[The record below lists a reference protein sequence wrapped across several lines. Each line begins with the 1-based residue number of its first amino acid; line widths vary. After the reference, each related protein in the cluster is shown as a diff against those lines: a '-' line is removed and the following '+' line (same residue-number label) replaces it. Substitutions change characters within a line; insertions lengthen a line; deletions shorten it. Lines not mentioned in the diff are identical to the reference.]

1 LVPREEL
8 GFWENRIM
16 NACMTGLTRTDQGR
30 LVELEAVIDAG
41 LPTFQ
46 SVGRALLEIRDKKLY
61 RVSHPTFEDYCQSR
75 WGFCARTAYRLI
87 AGEVSHNLRQDVTN
101 PETPATANGEA
112 SMPGASQRIAE
123 LLAKGLEGMEDLSAE
138 EQLEVVQAS
147 ESQIEGNHAAAFRQG
162 GQEGGLRQQVERLL
176 VRWRKKLAGR
186 AALLAALDVL
196 AEAVAKE
203 TW

>member
-1 LVPREEL
+1 
-8 GFWENRIM
+8 M

-30 LVELEAVIDAG
+30 LEELEAVIDAG

-75 WGFCARTAYRLI
+75 WGISRQWANRLI
-87 AGEVSHNLRQDVTN
+87 RDEAKACAKVSQDL
-101 PETPATANGEA
+101 ETEFPKSETVQNGEA
-112 SMPGASQRIAE
+112 DHQRIAE

-147 ESQIEGNHAAAFRQG
+147 EGQIEEAGAAAFRQG
-162 GQEGGLRQQVERLL
+162 GQEGGLRRQVERLL
-176 VRWRKKLAGR
+176 VRLRKKLTGR
-186 AALLAALDVL
+186 AAILAALDVL
-196 AEAVAKE
+196 AEAVARE
-203 TW
+203 AW

>member
-1 LVPREEL
+1 
-8 GFWENRIM
+8 M

-30 LVELEAVIDAG
+30 LEELEAVIDAG

-46 SVGRALLEIRDKKLY
+46 SVGRALLEIRDKRLY

-75 WGFCARTAYRLI
+75 WGISRQWANRLI
-87 AGEVSHNLRQDVTN
+87 RDEAKACAKVSQDL
-101 PETPATANGEA
+101 ETEFPKSETVQNGEA
-112 SMPGASQRIAE
+112 DHQRIAE
-123 LLAKGLEGMEDLSAE
+123 LLAKGLEGLEDLSAE

-147 ESQIEGNHAAAFRQG
+147 EGQIEGNHAAAFRQG
-162 GQEGGLRQQVERLL
+162 GQEDGLRRQVERLL

-203 TW
+203 AW

>member
-8 GFWENRIM
+8 GLWENRIM

-30 LVELEAVIDAG
+30 LEELEAVIDAG

-75 WGFCARTAYRLI
+75 WGISRQWANRLI
-87 AGEVSHNLRQDVTN
+87 RDEAKACAKVSQDL
-101 PETPATANGEA
+101 ETEFPKSETVQNGEA
-112 SMPGASQRIAE
+112 DHQRIAE

-147 ESQIEGNHAAAFRQG
+147 EGQIEEAGAAAFRQG
-162 GQEGGLRQQVERLL
+162 GQEGGLRRQVERLL
-176 VRWRKKLAGR
+176 VRLRKKLTGR
-186 AALLAALDVL
+186 AAILAALDVL
-196 AEAVAKE
+196 AEAVARE
-203 TW
+203 AW